1 MLTQFDLSKTFC
13 STGKCKQPRKPEIIL
28 RLQLAF
34 QMGVWWQII
43 LMFLS
48 NFAVSCCRAQH
59 RPFHMATA
67 FSKCHLSLGFA
78 IFLQDLDPF
87 LAYKDYKAF
96 SGYLLRFALNISDEK
111 RQEVK
116 ELTDLKN
123 RPKCMS
129 RNLYI
134 LVITCANISAC
145 IVLSC
150 SFSFLHFFPT
160 SI

>member
-1 MLTQFDLSKTFC
+1 MT
-13 STGKCKQPRKPEIIL
+13 
-28 RLQLAF
+28 
-34 QMGVWWQII
+34 
-43 LMFLS
+43 
-48 NFAVSCCRAQH
+48 
-59 RPFHMATA
+59 TA

-87 LAYKDYKAF
+87 LAYKAF

-145 IVLSC
+145 IFLSC